1 MSIMKKILL
10 WFSEPEIAAGQ
21 LAFSGWWRNPAR
33 LSVLDQQL
41 FSESVASHNIIV
53 NINKKLEKK

>member
-33 LSVLDQQL
+33 LSVLVDQQL
-41 FSESVASHNIIV
+41 FSESVASHNIV

>member
-21 LAFSGWWRNPAR
+21 LAFSGWWRNPVR
-33 LSVLDQQL
+33 LSVVDQQL
-41 FSESVASHNIIV
+41 FSESVASHNIV

>member
-21 LAFSGWWRNPAR
+21 LAFSGWWRNP
-33 LSVLDQQL
+33 VVDQQL
-41 FSESVASHNIIV
+41 FSESAASHNIV